1 MHRVC
6 FVVQQFIGDVQS
18 VSLAVLINTIRTK
31 PELAS
36 TPMWAS
42 VPKYHWLSFLVW
54 CISGL
59 RCAASFLVEHSAAIE
74 WWH

>member
-1 MHRVC
+1 MHRVR

-42 VPKYHWLSFLVW
+42 VPK
-54 CISGL
+54 
-59 RCAASFLVEHSAAIE
+59 
-74 WWH
+74 